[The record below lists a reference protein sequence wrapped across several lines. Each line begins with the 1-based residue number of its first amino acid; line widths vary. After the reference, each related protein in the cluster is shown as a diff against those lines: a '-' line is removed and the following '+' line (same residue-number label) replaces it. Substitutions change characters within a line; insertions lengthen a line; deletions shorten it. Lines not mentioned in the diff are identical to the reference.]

1 MTKHINPL
9 EFKDDETDPAEL
21 VTKSITDLTATVET
35 RFKEIETKTSDRLDK
50 LEAKANRPAGGGA
63 NVDEAKTLE
72 TKALNAF
79 FRGGVAALDDIER
92 KTIMIGGSPATGAN
106 IVAPEYSS
114 EIISKLVQFSP
125 MRAVASAMGI
135 GTGEVYL
142 PVDNDEIAGGWVTE
156 VGTRPS
162 SDTSFDQVNI
172 KAFEQAV
179 IVPVSQ
185 QLLEDSIIDLS
196 GYISGKIVEK
206 FGKAEATA
214 FVSGDGNGKPT
225 GFLNTPASFGQTIAK
240 QDGSNIIDK
249 VIALF
254 YSLPDFYA
262 SRGVWF
268 MNRQTQGVIRAAAD
282 NTTKGNL
289 WSDSLANGTPA
300 TLLGRPVYDAVDM
313 SNMAGTGSP
322 VSATYPIAFG
332 DFASMY
338 RIVDRVGISIVRDDL
353 TGADNGIV
361 KFRARRRVGG
371 KIVQA
376 EAVKLL
382 KATVSGS

>member
-9 EFKDDETDPAEL
+9 EFKDDEIDPAEL
-21 VTKSITDLTATVET
+21 VTKSISDLTATVET

-50 LEAKANRPAGGGA
+50 LEAKANRPVGGVA
-63 NVDEAKTLE
+63 NVDEAKALE

-185 QLLEDSIIDLS
+185 QLL
-196 GYISGKIVEK
+196 
-206 FGKAEATA
+206 
-214 FVSGDGNGKPT
+214 
-225 GFLNTPASFGQTIAK
+225 
-240 QDGSNIIDK
+240 
-249 VIALF
+249 
-254 YSLPDFYA
+254 
-262 SRGVWF
+262 
-268 MNRQTQGVIRAAAD
+268 
-282 NTTKGNL
+282 
-289 WSDSLANGTPA
+289 
-300 TLLGRPVYDAVDM
+300 
-313 SNMAGTGSP
+313 
-322 VSATYPIAFG
+322 
-332 DFASMY
+332 
-338 RIVDRVGISIVRDDL
+338 
-353 TGADNGIV
+353 
-361 KFRARRRVGG
+361 
-371 KIVQA
+371 
-376 EAVKLL
+376 
-382 KATVSGS
+382 